1 MAHLL
6 GSKACIESLHV
17 DIDDLQNVVYDIIC
31 KTGSIKCHSWKFPD
45 KLATDVNIKELL
57 ERYRHGKNEVD
68 NQVSH
73 IILFEIIIDRLLLV
87 IHGSWHFLHEV
98 QTKILPNT
106 LDPSSTIDQQTCLS
120 IGLVIKKYWTKLVQ
134 LFTILQQHESRHKRS
149 KPIPVT
155 SISNTLTTDKYCQ
168 TVDTSFSPCSSCF
181 QLQQSLRNHG
191 DNIINRCH
199 LYNLPST
206 LAHHRCST
214 ANIPEWLSATDI
226 IQWFEFQSKDFDCLS
241 KYVETLNTTLNKTKT
256 DLDASEKLYK
266 QQNETNRR
274 LQHTINELKQSKKIL
289 QESYDNRINEMKK
302 LHEQDKLNCDEQ
314 IKVLITEKFNVEQQ
328 LKTLNE
334 ECLLKGEQ
342 LETLESSK
350 NELIYL
356 NDYRIK
362 SDEIIKTFEQDRIRL
377 QTELDVVKRDL
388 DERNRDLQKER
399 MRIENMIRQE
409 ENHQSKQKLLTK
421 SYEELSQECETLKK
435 QVIDLE
441 NQRDELQKAL
451 LTMSKQHQESTCET
465 VKLKSLLETNNHV
478 LEEVVSLRANIE
490 QLHHQ
495 IHEREQMLSKQSELN
510 QHQQQTMLMSDELIH
525 DMQNQMRSN
534 EVQIDL
540 LRKQNDSFKISLDNL
555 LLSNRSSNLSRISE
569 EIQDQSH
576 RQPKPKPT
584 PLWLLSN
591 EILEQQ
597 AFTETRPVIS
607 VPGNNPRVSRWI
619 QSVSD
624 VNIETLSQ
632 RVDHSKLSDA
642 VHVQPTNL
650 VTTIES
656 RPPTVTR
663 SSRNVNNIRKLT
675 SPSQTNHNK
684 TRPASSGTNRSS
696 SARRDVSSAKTQ
708 HLALNV
714 NHRCSNC
721 NTTFDDKRNYDMH
734 KLYCRT

>member
-57 ERYRHGKNEVD
+57 ERYRYGKNEVD

-87 IHGSWHFLHEV
+87 IHGSWHFLHEI

-149 KPIPVT
+149 KPLPVT

-168 TVDTSFSPCSSCF
+168 TVDTSFSPCSSCL

-191 DNIINRCH
+191 DNIVNLCH

-206 LAHHRCST
+206 LAHHRCSA

-241 KYVETLNTTLNKTKT
+241 KYVENLNTTLNKTKT
-256 DLDASEKLYK
+256 DLDVSEKLYK

-302 LHEQDKLNCDEQ
+302 LHEQDKLICDEQ
-314 IKVLITEKFNVEQQ
+314 IKVLTTEKLNLEQQ
-328 LKTLNE
+328 LKSLNE
-334 ECLLKGEQ
+334 ECLLKGDQ
-342 LETLESSK
+342 LEKLESSK
-350 NELIYL
+350 KELVYL

-362 SDEIIKTFEQDRIRL
+362 SDEMIKTFEQDRIRL

-421 SYEELSQECETLKK
+421 SHEESSQECETLKK
-435 QVIDLE
+435 QVVDLE

-510 QHQQQTMLMSDELIH
+510 QHQQQAVLMSDELVH

-540 LRKQNDSFKISLDNL
+540 LRKQNDSFKVSLDNL

-576 RQPKPKPT
+576 RQPKSKPT

-607 VPGNNPRVSRWI
+607 VLENNPRASRWI
-619 QSVSD
+619 PSVSD
-624 VNIETLSQ
+624 INIETLSQ
-632 RVDHSKLSDA
+632 RVDHLKTSDA
-642 VHVQPTNL
+642 ARVQPTNL

-675 SPSQTNHNK
+675 NPSQSNHNK
-684 TRPASSGTNRSS
+684 TRPVSSGTNRSS